1 MAGAEKY
8 PQAEWVSVSD
18 DSSRQHLVGLTP
30 FFVYRRGTGKFMSLE
45 KLNTGQKALQIN
57 LDAKKYGTFAEIGAG
72 QEVARWF
79 FQVGKASG
87 TVAKTISAYDM
98 AVSDAIYGVADRYV
112 SRKRLQSMLDLEYNL
127 LVQRLDQARGNK
139 CTFFAYAD
147 TVTTKHISKAGEDG
161 GQGWLGVKF
170 QTVPQAEPSTIII
183 HARMLDWETQ
193 RQQEAIGVLG
203 VNLIHGAFY
212 RSNDP
217 IGLIGSLLD
226 NLSNQRIE
234 VDMIKFSGPAFFKV
248 DNRLMALQLVEQW
261 LTEATMFTASGETV
275 IPSELLYKKPVLLER
290 GSFRP
295 LTNPMLDMMERAQE
309 MFVQEPALAGEA
321 PVTMFEMTLRQ
332 LQIGNSIDHRDFLDR
347 VDTLGAL
354 GKPVLISNFLRYH
367 RLVTYLSRHTQK
379 PIGLPIGLVRLRDVL
394 DEKFYTDLP
403 GGLMESLG
411 QLFKNGA
418 KLYVYPSLDKKTGK
432 LTTAENLE
440 VPQHLRHLYGH
451 LLENK
456 FVVNINNFN
465 ADALKIYS
473 GEVLAKIHSGDES
486 LAKLIPPAIFEVIK
500 AKKLFGWGQK
510 PAA

>member
-1 MAGAEKY
+1 
-8 PQAEWVSVSD
+8 
-18 DSSRQHLVGLTP
+18 
-30 FFVYRRGTGKFMSLE
+30 MSKE
-45 KLNTGQKALQIN
+45 KLNTGEKALQIN

-79 FQVGKASG
+79 FHVGKASG

-98 AVSDAIYGVADRYV
+98 AISDAIYGTSDRYV
-112 SRKRLQSMLDLEYNL
+112 SRKRLQSMLDHEFDL
-127 LVQRLDQARGNK
+127 LLKRLDKTRGDK
-139 CTFFAYAD
+139 CTFFAFAN
-147 TVTTKHISKAGEDG
+147 TVATKQGLRPGMEE

-170 QTVPQAEPSTIII
+170 QVHPHGDPSTIII
-183 HARMLDWETQ
+183 HARLLDWETP
-193 RQQEAIGVLG
+193 RQQEAVGILG

-212 RSNDP
+212 QQNDP
-217 IGLIGSLLD
+217 VTLIGSLLD
-226 NLSNQRIE
+226 GLTSQRAE
-234 VDMIKFSGPAFFKV
+234 VDMIKFSGPAFTGV

-261 LTEATMFTASGETV
+261 LTEAALFTADGENV
-275 IPSELLYKKPVLLER
+275 IPSELLYKKAVLLER

-295 LTNPMLDMMERAQE
+295 LTNPMLDMMDRALE
-309 MFVQEPALAGEA
+309 MFIKEPALQNET

-332 LQIGNSIDHRDFLDR
+332 LQVGDAIDHRDFLDR

-367 RLVTYLSRHTQK
+367 RLITYLSHHTQK
-379 PIGLPIGLVRLRDVL
+379 PIGLPIGLVRLRDIL

-432 LTTAENLE
+432 LTNVENLE
-440 VPQHLRHLYGH
+440 IVPHLRHLYAH
-451 LLENK
+451 LVENK
-456 FVVNINNFN
+456 FIVDIKNYN

-486 LAKLIPPAIFEVIK
+486 LSKLIPAPIFEVIK
-500 AKKLFGWGQK
+500 AKKLFGWQQK
-510 PAA
+510 AAAVTV